1 MRWQEYLQE
10 LECLSKGSS
19 QREVLEQVSAV
30 EKTLKAYDERKLP
43 RHPLPKLG
51 FSEEFIMVWRT

>member
-10 LECLSKGSS
+10 LRRLSKGSS

-30 EKTLKAYDERKLP
+30 EKTLKAYGERKLP
-43 RHPLPKLG
+43 RASFAKTRL
-51 FSEEFIMVWRT
+51 